1 MKQTELII
9 GIGIVLLMVVRLNVM
24 YPYASLLITILTL
37 VLAMLYS
44 VFSFGL
50 LNQIRFRNLLKKE
63 SYKGISTLRLIGTI
77 GTGFVLSIISI
88 SILFKFQRW
97 PYSSINLL
105 IGLVS
110 IVPIIGVVII
120 KYSQH
125 KNKMYSALL
134 VRLSIIF
141 AMGLLLYFTKSET
154 ILEMTYRDF
163 PEYIDA
169 VKNEMKDPDNLELRQ
184 ITNEVRL
191 KMDAAR

>member
-9 GIGIVLLMVVRLNVM
+9 GIGIVLLMVMRLNVM

-37 VLAMLYS
+37 VLATLYS

-50 LNQIRFRNLLKKE
+50 LNQIRFRNLFKKE

-77 GTGFVLSIISI
+77 GTGFVLSIITI

-97 PYSSINLL
+97 PYGSINLL

-110 IVPIIGVVII
+110 IVPIIAVVVI
-120 KYSQH
+120 KYIQH

-134 VRLSIIF
+134 IRLSIIF
-141 AMGLLLYFTKSET
+141 AVGLLLYFTKSET

-169 VKNEMKDPDNLELRQ
+169 VKNEMRDPDNLELQQ

-191 KMDAAR
+191 KMDTAR